1 MGTIMATRVVLT
13 ARALTVAP
21 AAVPPTV
28 APATIPAPDYVLTSS
43 NLTNGLG
50 ESVIL
55 LFPPIAFNAVLLL
68 SFIIDDEIFDELIDN
83 EHVLIK
89 KFLILIKNISI
100 LTKNGLILILIFV

>member
-50 ESVIL
+50 L
-55 LFPPIAFNAVLLL
+55 LV
-68 SFIIDDEIFDELIDN
+68 S
-83 EHVLIK
+83 
-89 KFLILIKNISI
+89 
-100 LTKNGLILILIFV
+100 